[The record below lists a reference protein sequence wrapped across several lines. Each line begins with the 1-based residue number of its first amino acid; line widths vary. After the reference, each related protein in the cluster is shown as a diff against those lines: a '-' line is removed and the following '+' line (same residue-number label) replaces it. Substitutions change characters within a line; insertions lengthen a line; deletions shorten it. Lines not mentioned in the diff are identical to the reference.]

1 MTGLCLLVAALTF
14 AQGPY
19 RGEYKIEKDIPY
31 HQDAGDYARSVVP
44 LISIILLNFRTSRR

>member
-1 MTGLCLLVAALTF
+1 MTICCLLLAVVAF

-31 HQDAGDYARSVVP
+31 HQDAGDYARERCT
-44 LISIILLNFRTSRR
+44 LDF

>member
-1 MTGLCLLVAALTF
+1 MTVLCLLVAALTF

-31 HQDAGDYARSVVP
+31 HQDAGD
-44 LISIILLNFRTSRR
+44 